1 MKLPDISNADKM
13 AQIGRLYTLRGA
25 RRKAAQ
31 QLRDLIVPVL
41 NNIEQERGVWDLS
54 GINDLIEIINAATK
68 AINEIEGE
76 G

>member
-1 MKLPDISNADKM
+1 MKLPDTSNADKM
-13 AQIGRLYTLRGA
+13 ARVGRLYSLRSA
-25 RRKAAQ
+25 RHKAAQ

-41 NNIEQERGVWDLS
+41 NNIEQEKGAWDLS
-54 GINDLIEIINAATK
+54 GINDLIEIINAATQ

>member
-1 MKLPDISNADKM
+1 MKLPDISNADRM
-13 AQIGRLYTLRGA
+13 ARIGRLYTLRSA

-41 NNIEQERGVWDLS
+41 NNIEQEKGAWDLS
-54 GINDLIEIINAATK
+54 GINELIEIINAATQ

>member
-13 AQIGRLYTLRGA
+13 ARIGRLYTLRGA

-41 NNIEQERGVWDLS
+41 NNIEQERGAWDLS

-68 AINEIEGE
+68 AIQEIEGE